1 MLPDLTSLELLRLA
15 VLTGNLS
22 RAAERMHIT
31 VSAASRRITMLEHQL
46 KMDLFTRIR
55 GGGIDPTPA
64 GLIAAKSVE
73 KIMLEVLR
81 MQQALA
87 EYDKGI
93 VGHVRLYAATTAMG
107 YGLPQ
112 EIALFGQAHPAIR
125 VELRELRSSD
135 IPSAVRDGDADVGIV
150 MEGGVMD
157 GLRVEGYKE
166 DRLCA
171 VVANDHPICASEAL
185 FEALLDYDFIG
196 LDSNALQTSLMM
208 SAATMSGKQLKMHV
222 LVQSFEALCRMVDAK
237 LGIGVLS
244 EIVAQSYIS
253 SLNIRPIRLKDT
265 WVQRKVML
273 CTRQGR
279 LDGPTEELLAF
290 LMSRR
295 SSST

>member
-1 MLPDLTSLELLRLA
+1 
-15 VLTGNLS
+15 
-22 RAAERMHIT
+22 MHIT

-46 KMDLFTRIR
+46 KVDLFTRLR
-55 GGGIDPTPA
+55 GGGIEPTPA
-64 GLIAAKSVE
+64 GLIAAKGVE
-73 KIMLEVLR
+73 KIMQEVLR
-81 MQQALA
+81 MQQGLA

-93 VGHVRLYAATTAMG
+93 LGHVRLHAATTAMG

-112 EIALFGQAHPAIR
+112 EIALFEKSHPAIR

-135 IPSAVRDGDADVGIV
+135 IPSAVRDGNADVGIV

-157 GLRVEGYKE
+157 GLRIEDYKE

-171 VVANDHPICASEAL
+171 VVSNDHPVRASEAL
-185 FEALLDYDFIG
+185 FDELLEFDFIG

-208 SAATMSGKQLKMHV
+208 SAATMSGKHLKMHT
-222 LVQSFEALCRMVDAK
+222 LVQSFEALCRMVDAR

-244 EIVAQSYIS
+244 EVVAQSYIA
-253 SLNIRPIRLKDT
+253 SLNIRPIRLNDA

-273 CTRQGR
+273 CTRHGR

-295 SSST
+295 SSPA